1 MPSPKFP
8 SKRDRSTSHSSR
20 TESVLISAL
29 DKMQQMVAYTHVRYT
44 LCVYVWMYCI
54 YICIHTPRAYQ
65 VHCGVTFPIHAS
77 CQNIHKTLCMHILH
91 HIYTLLYIIPVL
103 LLNHKRIGYAKGMDT
118 EASLTVDMW
127 KSVCRGSPPHS
138 TALYENAYTVSS
150 MVRKRSQLLR
160 MTVFC
165 TFTTWKGVGEKTNR
179 CSLRLIPKRNTTLH
193 SKHSA
198 QHVDTER
205 ETPPQKWS
213 LQSVC
218 SQTRILE
225 INNHSSF
232 YGASPDPHV

>member
-138 TALYENAYTVSS
+138 TALPCMRTHTPFQVWSGKGVSYYEWLFFVH
-150 MVRKRSQLLR
+150 SQLER
-160 MTVFC
+160 VSGKKRTDA
-165 TFTTWKGVGEKTNR
+165 R
-179 CSLRLIPKRNTTLH
+179 CGWSRNGTQRCIQNTRRNTSTQKGKRRRKNGL
-193 SKHSA
+193 SKASA
-198 QHVDTER
+198 R
-205 ETPPQKWS
+205 
-213 LQSVC
+213 
-218 SQTRILE
+218 RR
-225 INNHSSF
+225 
-232 YGASPDPHV
+232 AS